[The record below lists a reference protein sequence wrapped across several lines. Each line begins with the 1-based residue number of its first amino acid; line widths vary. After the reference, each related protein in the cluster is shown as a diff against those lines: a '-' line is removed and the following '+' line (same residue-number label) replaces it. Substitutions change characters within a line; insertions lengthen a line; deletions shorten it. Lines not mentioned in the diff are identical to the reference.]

1 MKVVVAV
8 QEKILFMCSTGN
20 LSLNN
25 PRNYRVYNLVFKQA
39 IVIATVLPRLDP
51 ATRNNTISCLQTF
64 RLDNLKLNSPH
75 NSTFIRAQF
84 HVFGRDYI
92 LLDMLKIALE
102 MVGHASLLQHK
113 IGISG
118 CSTVIEQSL
127 LQPLML
133 VSQVYGEKFRPD
145 SLTCFANAEIGYE
158 DLMLVQF

>member
-1 MKVVVAV
+1 
-8 QEKILFMCSTGN
+8 
-20 LSLNN
+20 
-25 PRNYRVYNLVFKQA
+25 
-39 IVIATVLPRLDP
+39 
-51 ATRNNTISCLQTF
+51 
-64 RLDNLKLNSPH
+64 
-75 NSTFIRAQF
+75 
-84 HVFGRDYI
+84 
-92 LLDMLKIALE
+92 MLKIALE